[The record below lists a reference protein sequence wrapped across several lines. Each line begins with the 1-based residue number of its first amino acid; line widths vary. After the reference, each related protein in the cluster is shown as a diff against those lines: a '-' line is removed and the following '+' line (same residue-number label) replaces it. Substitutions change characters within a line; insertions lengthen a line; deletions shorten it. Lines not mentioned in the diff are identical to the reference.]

1 MGDLLQEIGWQVV
14 FIGLIPIRTGKII
27 IKTSKKPIGI
37 GSLMLR

>member
-14 FIGLIPIRTGKII
+14 FIGLILIGIGKII